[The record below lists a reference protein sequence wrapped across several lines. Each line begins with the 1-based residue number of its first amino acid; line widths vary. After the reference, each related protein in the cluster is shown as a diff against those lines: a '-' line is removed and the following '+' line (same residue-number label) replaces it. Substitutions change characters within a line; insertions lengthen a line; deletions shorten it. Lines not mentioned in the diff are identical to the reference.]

1 MTYHLYFVR
10 ENSFSKDKNF
20 NLLILSENKPFSRT
34 KVRNNNRKTRRCI
47 LKDYPPVTCKR
58 GRAPS
63 KVAPQCNRR
72 RAGWSVSEIG
82 SSGAAGML
90 WGRAPSK
97 VAPQCNRRRAGWSVS
112 EIGSP
117 KNRGETPSTFRAR
130 SKSVL
135 SKISKIK
142 PRHWSY

>member
-10 ENSFSKDKNF
+10 ENRPFSDKNII
-20 NLLILSENKPFSRT
+20 LLILSKNKPFPRT

-112 EIGSP
+112 EIGSSGAAGMLWG
-117 KNRGETPSTFRAR
+117 RAPSKVA
-130 SKSVL
+130 
-135 SKISKIK
+135 
-142 PRHWSY
+142 P

>member
-1 MTYHLYFVR
+1 MLTATIFVR

-97 VAPQCNRRRAGWSVS
+97 VAPQCNRRRAGWSES